1 MKIDKKIN
9 AFFTGII
16 IMLSM
21 LLAVGF
27 ITFESRQLDD
37 SMNRSA
43 AIIIN
48 ELVSNMEFPLYI
60 HNFEGVKKI
69 ITDTLKR
76 EDVAMCILKDKT
88 GKVIFKLG
96 DDAGKNVKEYSK
108 NIVKH
113 TAMGPG
119 EEVMLGIQEDKKVQ
133 LGTVLLY
140 FSTIETKKAVIMTV
154 IFTSLL
160 TLLVISLASLIS
172 SYLIKRILGAPINL
186 LVENSQ
192 KIANGDFSRTMSISS
207 KDEIGMLAEA
217 FNNMTLKLSISLVS
231 KDYMESIFASITESL
246 LVTNNDGVI
255 EMANDAAAKLIGL
268 KKEELCG
275 RPIVSFF
282 ENTRLDDLKG
292 GIINSEK
299 TAKSK
304 NGGISVLFGASMLR
318 DKEMEPIGFACVAVN
333 ITKIKETESKLLNVM
348 LKLEKYNQ
356 ELKDTS
362 EKLKELDKMKSNF
375 LSMVSHEL
383 RTPITSIKGFLTFL
397 SRGVGGPVTAEQMDF
412 ISSISRNTERLLR
425 LINDLLDLTKI
436 EAGTFAVNRVDGD
449 IIAVMNNCIMEMA
462 PLFDSL
468 QITVVRDFA
477 INYLPL
483 PIDEYRMSQAF
494 INILNN
500 SIKFINQESRI
511 MVKIQTIK
519 ADAAQKPVYIGL
531 KPPVS
536 EFYCLISI
544 KDEGVGIEKSKLEMI
559 FDRFYQVEDTNTRK
573 YQGLGLGLTITKNI
587 IIAHDGVIWADS
599 EGKNTGC
606 TFNILL
612 PVSRP
617 TI

>member
-192 KIANGDFSRTMSISS
+192 KIASGDFSRTMSISS

>member
-1 MKIDKKIN
+1 
-9 AFFTGII
+9 
-16 IMLSM
+16 
-21 LLAVGF
+21 
-27 ITFESRQLDD
+27 
-37 SMNRSA
+37 
-43 AIIIN
+43 
-48 ELVSNMEFPLYI
+48 
-60 HNFEGVKKI
+60 
-69 ITDTLKR
+69 
-76 EDVAMCILKDKT
+76 
-88 GKVIFKLG
+88 
-96 DDAGKNVKEYSK
+96 
-108 NIVKH
+108 
-113 TAMGPG
+113 
-119 EEVMLGIQEDKKVQ
+119 
-133 LGTVLLY
+133 LLY

-375 LSMVSHEL
+375 RSMVSHEL